1 MTFRS
6 WVVDNEDV
14 YTVFD
19 VCRSIYHRNYDKI
32 YTVYAEQ
39 VISAELGVVI
49 GTITESQKLIDHALE
64 SEEKGG
70 QINMCTALEELKKE
84 GIQEGIQKGIQEGIQ
99 KGRVLAYADAGLSME
114 SIMQKTRLT
123 REQIQKILEEE

>member
-1 MTFRS
+1 M
-6 WVVDNEDV
+6 
-14 YTVFD
+14 
-19 VCRSIYHRNYDKI
+19 
-32 YTVYAEQ
+32 A
-39 VISAELGVVI
+39 
-49 GTITESQKLIDHALE
+49 
-64 SEEKGG
+64 G